1 MSCMRA
7 LALALAGALLAALAF
22 MCIDAEPFCLFGM
35 EAPEEPELSELS
47 ELSALPRAPQV
58 MRALSAAAHSLRACS
73 HHIARLM
80 RALARFFALVVALR
94 IGCAVRKALPRLRAQ
109 LLLFYLSRPEA
120 APPHAPGT

>member
-7 LALALAGALLAALAF
+7 LALALAGALLFALAF
-22 MCIDAEPFCLFGM
+22 LCIDAEPFCLFGM
-35 EAPEEPELSELS
+35 ESPEEP

-58 MRALSAAAHSLRACS
+58 MRALSAAARSLRARS

-80 RALARFFALVVALR
+80 RALAHFFALVVALR

-109 LLLFYLSRPEA
+109 LLLFYLSRREA
-120 APPHAPGT
+120 APPYAPGI